1 MPNLTT
7 EEKLNMIEDITV
19 ELMELTNPT
28 TGQVLYPD
36 DLSTTNEI
44 VGNVVG
50 FLRETIISEEG
61 VVAELNKVS

>member
-1 MPNLTT
+1 
-7 EEKLNMIEDITV
+7 MIEDITV

-44 VGNVVG
+44 VGDVVG